1 MPSRQVRP
9 VDTASIIRGLDARLR
24 KLETYPPSGMQL
36 LDRVSFNSASGLGA
50 SATYLPTT
58 PGYSDPFVLIRP
70 QPILVFGVLGA
81 ANMLQGG
88 GTCPGGSVVLSIVP
102 SAGGQPDPE
111 LDINGTPMQS
121 AQSLLWCGNPP
132 DGSNTFS
139 MMCFVMPPGSYRA
152 RFHYLM
158 LPPITSCTFGF
169 NDGEID
175 VFAISG

>member
-1 MPSRQVRP
+1 MPSVQRRV
-9 VDTASIIRGLDARLR
+9 VSVSEEIAKINARLT
-24 KLETYPPSGMQL
+24 KLETFPPSGMTL
-36 LDRVSFNSASGLGA
+36 LDRTSFNSASGLGA
-50 SATYLPTT
+50 SATYAATT
-58 PGYSDPFVLIRP
+58 PGYSGIFTLIRP

-88 GTCPGGSVVLSIVP
+88 GTCPGGSVILSIVP
-102 SAGGQPDPE
+102 SGGGQPDPE
-111 LDINGTPMQS
+111 SDINGTPMIS
-121 AQSLLWCGNPP
+121 AQSLLWCGAPA
-132 DGSNTFS
+132 DGSNVFA
-139 MMCFVMPPGSYRA
+139 MMCFTMPPGSYRA